1 MQVLA
6 YSVPELQFLSLRG
19 NDTLGHHGWSTLLS
33 KITAGGGLA
42 SLTTLNLQDCNIP
55 TSCRRELQAFFRVC
69 PALKAVEIT
78 GMAVGGGRGGARA
91 GNDELDQLIHEAQ
104 SDQWI
109 EELWQI
115 SGTTAG
121 YSHTGGHG
129 TAGEEGAAVASRVAA
144 AGVMARS
151 AAGAFSA
158 SPLRPSTA
166 AAMVRGGD
174 ISESVD
180 REAATQQKL
189 MGFEESMA
197 RQR

>member
-1 MQVLA
+1 
-6 YSVPELQFLSLRG
+6 
-19 NDTLGHHGWSTLLS
+19 
-33 KITAGGGLA
+33 
-42 SLTTLNLQDCNIP
+42 
-55 TSCRRELQAFFRVC
+55 
-69 PALKAVEIT
+69 
-78 GMAVGGGRGGARA
+78 MAVGGGRGGARA